1 MISKELQEKLAELI
15 AFTSEKIHETIPE
28 IRKNQSDKE
37 QWIYDY
43 LDSIYNF
50 EIPDKFESGRNFEHA
65 LVEISID
72 MKEEIKS
79 VDDFNAVLY
88 SPDRVFEAFLWLSSY
103 AIITKPWLRDM
114 AVILKDKKVLEVAC
128 GNGMLAKGLR
138 DEGINVIATN
148 HDTSINDGYSIFV
161 SRPWINDI
169 EIIDAVEAVYKYG
182 KDVDYIILSWP
193 PYDDKLDLNVLKA
206 MRKVNP
212 NCILIIIGEEMG
224 ECTGSIDF
232 YNHARSAVPKRLEM
246 FANLKF
252 KNRMAVHDC
261 VQFYK

>member
-1 MISKELQEKLAELI
+1 MISKELEEKLAELI
-15 AFTSEKIHETIPE
+15 ALTSEKIHENITE
-28 IRKNQSDKE
+28 IRKNRPDKE

-65 LVEISID
+65 LVEISIY
-72 MKEEIKS
+72 MKEN
-79 VDDFNAVLY
+79 FNAALY

-103 AIITKPWLRDM
+103 AIITKPWLKDM

-128 GNGMLAKGLR
+128 GNGMLTKGLR
-138 DEGINVIATN
+138 DEGIDVIATN
-148 HDTSINDGYSIFV
+148 HDVSTNADGYSIFV
-161 SRPWINDI
+161 SRPWIDDI

-182 KDVDYIILSWP
+182 KDVDYILLSWP
-193 PYDDKLDLNVLKA
+193 PYNNKLDLSILKA

-212 NCILIIIGEEMG
+212 NCILIIIGEEVG
-224 ECTGSIDF
+224 GYTGSIDF
-232 YNHARSAVPKRLEM
+232 YNSVRNAVPKRLEM

-252 KNRMAVHDC
+252 KTRMAVHDC